1 MENYSEDREKFV
13 IRRTCKNCQNIDELE
28 ITEREAAFEEI
39 RSQKELNWNTP
50 CKKCNST
57 SCTSLSYPFVNY
69 YKKEIFEEWK
79 YNEKLHF
86 YCQDEDIIL
95 ADIDNLDNI
104 LEGIDNEKTL
114 FCKKSILLETLC
126 VLLYDNTFY
135 SDEFNMDEEADR
147 KLNAEIL
154 RPELI
159 KRKDKIEKLG
169 IDLGYISDYIKE
181 VVFPQIGINKLK
193 T

>member
-1 MENYSEDREKFV
+1 MLFV
-13 IRRTCKNCQNIDELE
+13 EPEIQQEFVKALIELE

-104 LEGIDNEKTL
+104 LEGIDNM
-114 FCKKSILLETLC
+114 KK
-126 VLLYDNTFY
+126 LYFVRNQFY
-135 SDEFNMDEEADR
+135 
-147 KLNAEIL
+147 
-154 RPELI
+154 
-159 KRKDKIEKLG
+159 
-169 IDLGYISDYIKE
+169 
-181 VVFPQIGINKLK
+181 
-193 T
+193 